1 MVLLMLNTGLRLSE
15 LLGLSF
21 DEVDL
26 EKRYICIRHQ
36 LSYRRNEE
44 GEYTFAETKNKKSR
58 IIPLN
63 KTAYEI
69 LDRNIKKRK
78 PELGKIYRGKSSISD
93 DLIFVSSF
101 GDAYNR
107 TGFSS
112 SLGYCIE
119 KAKKSG
125 YEFDCPRLSAHIFRH
140 TFATRCLEIGMT
152 PNTVS
157 SLLGHGTIRMTLS
170 YVHNSTEKF
179 REDTALL
186 DKI

>member
-1 MVLLMLNTGLRLSE
+1 MQKQRT
-15 LLGLSF
+15 
-21 DEVDL
+21 
-26 EKRYICIRHQ
+26 
-36 LSYRRNEE
+36 
-44 GEYTFAETKNKKSR
+44 KKSR

-93 DLIFVSSF
+93 DLIFVSSL

-119 KAKKSG
+119 KAKKAGMNLTVQDFQRIFS
-125 YEFDCPRLSAHIFRH
+125 DIRLQH
-140 TFATRCLEIGMT
+140 
-152 PNTVS
+152 V
-157 SLLGHGTIRMTLS
+157 
-170 YVHNSTEKF
+170 V
-179 REDTALL
+179 
-186 DKI
+186 